1 MDALLGGTKWGGAT
15 GVTTALTFS
24 FPWPNGV
31 SAVFMG
37 YNGAA
42 YSRNNEASASQHF
55 GLNTVQQIAATQ
67 ALQAWAN
74 VAPIDFSRVPDNA
87 STVGDIRFA
96 FTSASSLTNF
106 WGYSSN
112 PNSFWPSAGDVW
124 INAKYGQDLDWTAG
138 SYNFEAL
145 MHEIGHALG
154 LKHPFEGDMTL
165 PSNLDNRLYTL
176 MSYTNPINSLF
187 NKVIH
192 NADGSVSLSTV
203 TINPETPML
212 LDIAA
217 IQYLYGANTSYNA
230 GDTTY
235 TFDPQTPFFKT
246 IWDGAGNDTIS
257 VSNFTAA
264 CWVDLNQ
271 GHFSNIATVLS
282 DSTAGYNWK
291 SPPPVPTYDA
301 KNNLCIAYNCVIE
314 NVIAGAGDD
323 TIIGND
329 SNNFLNG
336 GPGNDTLTGA
346 AGNDTLQ
353 GGAGNDVL
361 NGGSGTDTVLMQGKL
376 SEYKVAMT
384 AQGGTVSGT
393 LTGRDGKD
401 TLQDIEHIRFADF
414 DINAGLPALAAS
426 VSRPQLQRLMELYV
440 GFFNRIP
447 DADGLSFW
455 LTQLKAGSAINP
467 IADSFYGVG
476 VQYTSLTGFSS
487 TMTNADFVNLV
498 YRNVLGRT
506 GGADASGLAYWTGE
520 LASGHASHGSLVS
533 TILDSAHTFKGDPVW
548 GWVANLLDNKI
559 AVATKLAV
567 DWGLNYLTADAS
579 VANGMAIAK
588 AVTPTDTS
596 VAIALV
602 GIHDGAVLL
611 S

>member
-15 GVTTALTFS
+15 GVATALTFS